1 MAGTA
6 TQTQSTQ
13 TQFRDKVMDQHDIPI
28 LGNFYTK
35 AEVDAMVAEAVEEAR
50 RIDEASMAK
59 HNREATIISMI
70 LGFTC
75 LALFL
80 DGLLRILGIIPPFM
94 HLDVNVI
101 DQVKDQIE
109 TDILDDVI
117 EKVRQVPI
125 KKLCYTKAEIDAMIA
140 EAVEEARRIDEASMA
155 KHNRE
160 ATIISMI
167 LGFTA
172 LALFLDGLLRILGII
187 PPFMHLDVN
196 VIDQVKNQIETDI
209 IDDVIEKVRQVP
221 IKKLFSN

>member
-1 MAGTA
+1 MTEE
-6 TQTQSTQ
+6 TIT
-13 TQFRDKVMDQHDIPI
+13 KIC
-28 LGNFYTK
+28 YTK
-35 AEVDAMVAEAVEEAR
+35 AEVDSMIAFAVDEAR

-117 EKVRQVPI
+117 DKVRQVPI
-125 KKLCYTKAEIDAMIA
+125 KKLL
-140 EAVEEARRIDEASMA
+140 
-155 KHNRE
+155 NR
-160 ATIISMI
+160 
-167 LGFTA
+167 
-172 LALFLDGLLRILGII
+172 
-187 PPFMHLDVN
+187 
-196 VIDQVKNQIETDI
+196 
-209 IDDVIEKVRQVP
+209 
-221 IKKLFSN
+221 